1 MCRYEG
7 CDNCKNSKVTELN
20 RFLNMLKMI
29 ATATAVAFVV
39 FSCKGKLGE
48 ADSINLEEAPV
59 QTVDDMFIV
68 QTNNG
73 KIQMRAEAPLME
85 RYERDTLSFELFPE
99 GFFVYGY
106 TDDEK
111 LETEIVADNARHL
124 KYKDGR
130 ESWEA
135 FGNVVV
141 KNLIKQEVMETDTL
155 YWDQKNEKIY
165 THCYVRMYSPD
176 GFMQGYGME
185 SDQRARNSIIFN
197 PFNSYGIL
205 EQEEDVLVDSVNFI
219 GPVQKK
225 IALD

>member
-1 MCRYEG
+1 MTR
-7 CDNCKNSKVTELN
+7 
-20 RFLNMLKMI
+20 MI
-29 ATATAVAFVV
+29 ATAAAVAFVV

-48 ADSINLEEAPV
+48 ADAIDLEEAPV

-68 QTNNG
+68 QTKNG
-73 KIQMRAEAPLME
+73 QIQMRAEAPLME
-85 RYERDTLSFELFPE
+85 RYERDTLSFELFPD

-111 LETEIVADNARHL
+111 LETEIVADKARHL

-185 SDQRARNSIIFN
+185 SDQRARNSIIYN

-205 EQEEDVLVDSVNFI
+205 EQDEEVLIDSVNFI
-219 GPVQKK
+219 GPIQKK
-225 IALD
+225 IACDW

>member
-1 MCRYEG
+1 MR
-7 CDNCKNSKVTELN
+7 NTVHIS
-20 RFLNMLKMI
+20 KMI
-29 ATATAVAFVV
+29 ATATAVAFIV
-39 FSCKGKLGE
+39 FSCKGKLDE
-48 ADSINLEEAPV
+48 AEVLDLKETPV

-73 KIQMRAEAPLME
+73 IIQMRAEAPLME
-85 RYERDTLSFELFPE
+85 RYERDTLSFELFPR

-106 TDDEK
+106 TEDEK
-111 LETEIVADNARHL
+111 LETEIVADKARHL
-124 KYKDGR
+124 KYDDGR

-135 FGNVVV
+135 FGNVVI

-155 YWDQKNEKIY
+155 YWDQKNERIY
-165 THCYVRMYSPD
+165 THCYVRLYSPD

-205 EQEEDVLVDSVNFI
+205 EQDEEVLLDSVNFI
-219 GPVQKK
+219 GPLKRGK
-225 IALD
+225 

>member
-1 MCRYEG
+1 M
-7 CDNCKNSKVTELN
+7 
-20 RFLNMLKMI
+20 MKMI
-29 ATATAVAFVV
+29 ATALAVAFVV
-39 FSCKGKLGE
+39 YSCKGKLGE
-48 ADSINLEEAPV
+48 AEALNIKETPV

-68 QTNNG
+68 HTENG

-85 RYERDTLSFELFPE
+85 RYERDTLSYELFPK

-111 LETEIVADNARHL
+111 LETEIIADNARHL
-124 KYKDGR
+124 KYNDGR

-141 KNLIKQEVMETDTL
+141 RNLIKQEVMETDTL

-197 PFNSYGIL
+197 PFNSYGIVA
-205 EQEEDVLVDSVNFI
+205 QDSTAVLLDSVNFI
-219 GPVQKK
+219 GPLQKK
-225 IALD
+225 

>member
-1 MCRYEG
+1 
-7 CDNCKNSKVTELN
+7 
-20 RFLNMLKMI
+20 MI
-29 ATATAVAFVV
+29 ATAAAVAFVV
-39 FSCKGKLGE
+39 LSCKGKLGE
-48 ADSINLEEAPV
+48 ADAINIEEAPV

-68 QTNNG
+68 QTKNG
-73 KIQMRAEAPLME
+73 VIQMRAEAPVME
-85 RYERDTLSFELFPE
+85 RYERDTMSFELFPA

-111 LETEIVADNARHL
+111 LETEIVADRARHL

-141 KNLIKQEVMETDTL
+141 RNLIKQEVMETDTL
-155 YWDQKNEKIY
+155 YWDQKEEKIY
-165 THCYVRMYSPD
+165 THCYVRLYSPD

-185 SDQRARNSIIFN
+185 SDQRARNSIIYN

-205 EQEEDVLVDSVNFI
+205 EQDEEVLIDSVNFI
-219 GPVQKK
+219 GPIQKK
-225 IALD
+225 

>member
-1 MCRYEG
+1 MI
-7 CDNCKNSKVTELN
+7 V
-20 RFLNMLKMI
+20 I
-29 ATATAVAFVV
+29 ATASAVAFMVY
-39 FSCKGKLGE
+39 SCKGKLGE
-48 ADSINLEEAPV
+48 ADSLNINEVPV

-68 QTNNG
+68 QTENG

-85 RYERDTLSFELFPE
+85 RYERDTLSYELFPD

-106 TDDEK
+106 TEDEK
-111 LETEIVADNARHL
+111 LETEIIADKARHL

-205 EQEEDVLVDSVNFI
+205 EQDEDILIDSVNFI

-225 IALD
+225 

>member
-1 MCRYEG
+1 MI
-7 CDNCKNSKVTELN
+7 V
-20 RFLNMLKMI
+20 I
-29 ATATAVAFVV
+29 ATASAVAFMVY
-39 FSCKGKLGE
+39 SCKGKLGE
-48 ADSINLEEAPV
+48 AESLDINEVPV
-59 QTVDDMFIV
+59 QTVGDMFIV
-68 QTNNG
+68 QTENG

-85 RYERDTLSFELFPE
+85 RYERDTLSYELFPD

-106 TDDEK
+106 TEEEK
-111 LETEIVADNARHL
+111 LETEIIADKARHL

-205 EQEEDVLVDSVNFI
+205 EQDEDILIDSVNFI

-225 IALD
+225 